1 MSNMSLID
9 SNLDT
14 AAFAWTPGPVW
25 AEFPKYAG
33 TEQKLKQNS
42 MAAFQQFGAENSGRW
57 KHLTQQMSLFCLEG

>member
-14 AAFAWTPGPVW
+14 VALAWTPGPVS

-33 TEQKLKQNS
+33 TKQKLKQNS
-42 MAAFQQFGAENSGRW
+42 VAAFQ
-57 KHLTQQMSLFCLEG
+57 HLEQKIQEHGST